1 MSGTLNFR
9 DFIQAMASSVIETQ
23 NRIEK
28 YQLINIFRTY
38 FDTDSRPKCIKL
50 QLPSMRP
57 DAAPDEEE
65 TYRVPWLPLVPP
77 NTLKVKDVEMT
88 FDVELAGIIEQ
99 SENNKSKPL
108 DTLCV
113 NLGVGSKE
121 STSRLHVTLRVESAE
136 PSDGAMRL
144 MNHLSQTQGV
154 CERTTYDEEPS
165 NDEEQE
171 QQSNKL

>member
-38 FDTDSRPKCIKL
+38 FDTDSRPKCIEL
-50 QLPSMRP
+50 NVPSMRP
-57 DAAPDEEE
+57 GAAPDEEE
-65 TYRVPWLPLVPP
+65 KYRVPWLPLVPP
-77 NTLKVKDVEMT
+77 NTLKVKDVEMS
-88 FDVELAGIIEQ
+88 FDVELAGILEQ
-99 SENNKSKPL
+99 PENNKRKPV
-108 DTLCV
+108 DTISV
-113 NLGVGSKE
+113 NLGGGSKD
-121 STSRLHVTLRVESAE
+121 SASRLHVTLRVESAE

-154 CERTTYDEEPS
+154 CAVVNNEEPPAD
-165 NDEEQE
+165 DETQE
-171 QQSNKL
+171 EK